1 MKKAFNFRT
10 ALVVVLV
17 LVMCVAIFA
26 ACDQYDMTSLNNAKS
41 FVKAKCNDMATT
53 TPSNFDLIVKAPG
66 TNGIF
71 YDIVWTVSVTEG
83 GDADSVKVVMG
94 EDKATVEVPA
104 KAENDIKYTL
114 TATIADGDHSV
125 SVEFKMTVPKWREL
139 TWAEYIA
146 TAKDTA
152 IVVKG
157 YVTAFSSAKNG
168 ASYNTIY
175 IQDENGGYYIYKL
188 SEDPVDLGIKKGS
201 YIRATGKKDL
211 YSGTH
216 EVVDATIEFL
226 SETETVQT
234 PVDYTEI
241 YKQAATSEKKLKND
255 ALVKKQGLL
264 VTIKGVTITD
274 QDVSGGYYKFSLD
287 GMTSYVRISSSVCPL
302 NKEDQ
307 KAFKQLHTEKK
318 GWTADVTGVICVYD
332 GAFYLT
338 PAGVDAIS
346 NLQLPV
352 LDDKGAVAAEK
363 EILSFAS
370 AFTEDAEVTL
380 AAKGQNYSEQVSITW
395 AFKEGTTPKN
405 AKIENGKLIV
415 TLGEEEETVTL
426 VATLKAGAT
435 TDTKEFTFTIDAASQ
450 QEYLVKPITE
460 AKAGTYKLTMWQAN
474 LNKMLYFTGEINSSE
489 YLVTS
494 DKYAKA
500 ADVTLAAVDGGY
512 TIKVG
517 DKFLEIYKNSNNKI
531 RAKLSDT
538 ATGAWKWNA
547 ELKLFTWNVDGKDY
561 YLGTYNTFNTISTSE
576 VSYIS
581 GDKANKIGVSQF
593 VALLSNVVEAEYKHT
608 SITEAK
614 AGTYKLAMWQ
624 ANLNK
629 MLYFTGEINS
639 SEYLVTSDK
648 YAKAADVTLAAV
660 DGGYTIKVGDKF
672 LEIYKNSNNKIRAKL
687 SDTATG
693 AWKWNAELKL
703 FTWNVDGK
711 DYYLGT
717 YNTFNTIS
725 TSEVSYISGDKANK
739 IGVSQFVALL
749 TIKEFV

>member
-66 TNGIF
+66 TNGVF

-307 KAFKQLHTEKK
+307 NAFKQLHTEKK
-318 GWTADVTGVICVYD
+318 GWKADVTGVICVFD

-338 PAGVDAIS
+338 PVDVDAY
-346 NLQLPV
+346 NNFQLPE
-352 LDDKGAVAAEK
+352 LNDADAVAAEK

-380 AAKGQNYSEQVSITW
+380 AAKGQNYSKQVSITW

-547 ELKLFTWNVDGKDY
+547 ELKLFTWNVG
-561 YLGTYNTFNTISTSE
+561 
-576 VSYIS
+576 
-581 GDKANKIGVSQF
+581 
-593 VALLSNVVEAEYKHT
+593 
-608 SITEAK
+608 
-614 AGTYKLAMWQ
+614 
-624 ANLNK
+624 
-629 MLYFTGEINS
+629 
-639 SEYLVTSDK
+639 
-648 YAKAADVTLAAV
+648 
-660 DGGYTIKVGDKF
+660 
-672 LEIYKNSNNKIRAKL
+672 
-687 SDTATG
+687 
-693 AWKWNAELKL
+693 
-703 FTWNVDGK
+703 GK

>member
-66 TNGIF
+66 TNGVF

-307 KAFKQLHTEKK
+307 NAFKQLHTEKK
-318 GWTADVTGVICVYD
+318 GWKADVTGVICVFD

-338 PAGVDAIS
+338 PVDVDAY
-346 NLQLPV
+346 NNFQLPE
-352 LDDKGAVAAEK
+352 LNDADAVAAEK

-380 AAKGQNYSEQVSITW
+380 AAKGQNYSKQVSITW

-547 ELKLFTWNVDGKDY
+547 ELKLFTWNVGGKDY

-703 FTWNVDGK
+703 FTWNVGGK